1 MFEFV
6 GYLYDHKNFSRGYL
20 GERREKMKLL
30 VLMLLCFSLVR
41 AEGTKKNKLP
51 SISYTNILNCYPEL
65 KNPKME
71 FDVDLGDLKKVIDNK
86 YPALRSTMRYRKVI
100 FEDYKVAEDGG
111 GNDNSATNKG
121 SQKKRLTLSLTH
133 LKKGNP
139 EYRMTLEVLSDN
151 KLGEIVSLP
160 KNHEN
165 NPSKELIKSYLINT
179 KIEEDES
186 YWVDT
191 RPNNK
196 ELTYKQLNEQ
206 LTELDFSELSRSRQ
220 LKCDRRKGQSVLCL
234 CLKK

>member
-1 MFEFV
+1 MIMRAS
-6 GYLYDHKNFSRGYL
+6 SR
-20 GERREKMKLL
+20 ERRGKMQLL
-30 VLMLLCFSLVR
+30 ALMLLGFNLAW

-71 FDVDLGDLKKVIDNK
+71 FDVDLADLKKTIDNK

-100 FEDYKVAEDGG
+100 FEDYKVAEETASTD
-111 GNDNSATNKG
+111 SAAINRG
-121 SQKKRLTLSLTH
+121 SQRKRLTLSLTH

-151 KLGEIVSLP
+151 KLGEIISLP

-165 NPSKELIKSYLINT
+165 NPSKEVIKSYLINT

-206 LTELDFSELSRSRQ
+206 LTELDFSEFSRSKQ